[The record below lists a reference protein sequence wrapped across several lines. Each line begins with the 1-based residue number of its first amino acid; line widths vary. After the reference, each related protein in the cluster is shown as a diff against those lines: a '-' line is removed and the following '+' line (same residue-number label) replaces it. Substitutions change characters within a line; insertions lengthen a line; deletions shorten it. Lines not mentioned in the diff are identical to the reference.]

1 MLVRYWMSEGAMTL
15 GPEENVV
22 AAAEVMRAQG
32 VRQFPVVDEQGLV
45 VGIVSDRDIRDAMP
59 SKYLPGGALEEQGR
73 GLAELKIKSIMTEEP
88 VCVGPDTAMDT
99 VASLLARHKVGGLP
113 VADKDK
119 KLLGIITEVDV
130 FRFLASA
137 TGLARGGAQFAFRL
151 EAKPGPLAALLEDL
165 RTQNVHFSSV
175 LTSHDLSQAGYRHAY
190 IRVEHLGD
198 HSLGSL
204 VAYLSAEH
212 ELLYYILDGEVT
224 FLDD

>member
-1 MLVRYWMSEGAMTL
+1 
-15 GPEENVV
+15 
-22 AAAEVMRAQG
+22 
-32 VRQFPVVDEQGLV
+32 
-45 VGIVSDRDIRDAMP
+45 
-59 SKYLPGGALEEQGR
+59 
-73 GLAELKIKSIMTEEP
+73 
-88 VCVGPDTAMDT
+88 MDT